1 MQWLRTFHE
10 RCWALP
16 PWPLHELCCPRRYTH
31 AAGSEARGGGAPRQP
46 YSPSTVGLSV
56 TREGTQVALDVH
68 SEDRPLMQA
77 QLQLQGIEG
86 GPSVTVTWPAL
97 LVIK

>member
-1 MQWLRTFHE
+1 M
-10 RCWALP
+10 P
-16 PWPLHELCCPRRYTH
+16 SWPSCELCCPHRYTH

-46 YSPSTVGLSV
+46 YPPSTVSLSV
-56 TREGTQVALDVH
+56 SREGIQVALHVH

-86 GPSVTVTWPAL
+86 RPSVTVTWSAL